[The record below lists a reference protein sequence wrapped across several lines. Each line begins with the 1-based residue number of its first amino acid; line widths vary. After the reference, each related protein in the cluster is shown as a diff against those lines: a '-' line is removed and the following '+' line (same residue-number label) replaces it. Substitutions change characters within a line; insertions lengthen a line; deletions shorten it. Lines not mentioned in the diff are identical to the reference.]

1 MSLASLIPA
10 ALSFIGAERANAS
23 RESIADDANKFSAQ
37 QYATR
42 YQTTVKDLTQSGLN
56 PMLAYSQGAGSAPSG
71 QQAQGIE
78 NSVSTAVEA
87 HQKASQRDLMAA
99 QVQNVHADTSLKQA
113 QAIAAK
119 AQADASESASR
130 GSTAQANKAT
140 VEMVSQQNYGNEAQ
154 KALAASYWS
163 QIQVNKATLPRIA
176 SEIVRNGADAALAN
190 ARVKEAVA
198 RGEITQADV
207 QRAIND
213 ERYERSTGGT
223 IRQATRDI
231 GAIAGARNQAAQADR
246 ARSIPSR
253 RP

>member
-1 MSLASLIPA
+1 MLDSVLG
-10 ALSFIGAERANAS
+10 FIGAERANQS
-23 RESIADDANKFSAQ
+23 REDIAQKANEFSAQ

-42 YQTTVKDLTQSGLN
+42 YQTTVKDLSQAGLN

-78 NSVSTAVEA
+78 NSVSSAIDA
-87 HQKASQRDLMAA
+87 KNKASQRDLMAA
-99 QVQNVHADTSLKQA
+99 QVQNVHADTTLKEA

-140 VEMVSQQNYGNEAQ
+140 VEMVSQQNYANPAQ

-190 ARVKEAVA
+190 ARLQEAVS
-198 RGEITQADV
+198 RGEIAKADV
-207 QRAIND
+207 QRALND

-246 ARSIPSR
+246 ARTPSR
-253 RP
+253 RR

>member
-1 MSLASLIPA
+1 MSLGDLGSGILG
-10 ALSFIGAERANAS
+10 FIGAERANAS
-23 RESIADDANKFSAQ
+23 REAMADKANTFSAE
-37 QYATR
+37 QYASR
-42 YQTTVKDLTQSGLN
+42 YQTTVKDLTQAGLN
-56 PMLAYSQGAGSAPSG
+56 PMLVYSQGAGSAPSG

-78 NSVSTAVEA
+78 NTMSSAVDA
-87 HQKASQRDLMAA
+87 YQKSSQRTLLAA
-99 QVQNVHADTSLKQA
+99 QVQNVNADTSLKEA
-113 QAIAAK
+113 QAIAAR
-119 AQADASESASR
+119 AQATAAEDAAR
-130 GSTAQANKAT
+130 NSTVQANKAT
-140 VEMVSQQNYGNEAQ
+140 VEMVSQQNYGNPAQ

-253 RP
+253 RR

>member
-1 MSLASLIPA
+1 MDFGSLGSAVIN
-10 ALSFIGAERANAS
+10 FIGSERANDS
-23 RESIADDANKFSAQ
+23 REDIANKANQFSAQ

-42 YQTTVKDLTQSGLN
+42 YQTTVKDLTAAGLN

-78 NSVSTAVEA
+78 NTVSSATDAY
-87 HQKASQRDLMAA
+87 HKSSQRDLMAA
-99 QVQNVHADTSLKQA
+99 QVQNVHADTGLKEA

-130 GSTAQANKAT
+130 NSTAAANEAT
-140 VEMVSQQNYGNEAQ
+140 VRMVSQQNYDNPV
-154 KALAASYWS
+154 KKSLAASYWS

-176 SEIVRNGADAALAN
+176 SEIVRNGADAALAS
-190 ARVKEAVA
+190 ARVKQAVA
-198 RGEITQADV
+198 QGEIAQADV
-207 QRAIND
+207 QRALND

-246 ARSIPSR
+246 ARMPSR
-253 RP
+253 RR

>member
-1 MSLASLIPA
+1 MLGSLASA
-10 ALSFIGAERANAS
+10 AFSFIGGERANQS
-23 RESIADDANKFSAQ
+23 REDIAHEANQFSAQ

-42 YQTTVKDLTQSGLN
+42 YQTTVKDMTAAGLN
-56 PMLAYSQGAGSAPSG
+56 PMLAYSQGVGSAPSG

-78 NSVSTAVEA
+78 NSVSSATDAY
-87 HQKASQRDLMAA
+87 HKSSQRDLLAA
-99 QVQNVHADTSLKQA
+99 QVQNVHADTGLKEA

-140 VEMVSQQNYGNEAQ
+140 VEMVSQQNYGNDAQ

-176 SEIVRNGADAALAN
+176 SEIVRNGADAALAS

-213 ERYERSTGGT
+213 ERYERSTGGI
-223 IRQATRDI
+223 IRQSTRDI

-246 ARSIPSR
+246 ARMPSR
-253 RP
+253 RR